1 VLNFSDTFA
10 LRQYVD
16 WLFSAQWGLGASAGG
31 RCHTPHAG
39 RPIFQPIRSLTMP
52 TRDAYIEKM
61 KAELDAMNARMDAL
75 QARAKDAR
83 DDARSK
89 YREEMK
95 NLRHQSDLA
104 VAKLDELKVAGEDS
118 WDRMVTEMEK
128 VRDAFTHSFHY
139 FKSQV

>member
-1 VLNFSDTFA
+1 MPTGCSALNGD
-10 LRQYVD
+10 
-16 WLFSAQWGLGASAGG
+16 LGVSAGG

-39 RPIFQPIRSLTMP
+39 RPIFQPIRSLTMSK
-52 TRDAYIEKM
+52 RDAYIEKM

-75 QARAKDAR
+75 EVKAKDAK
-83 DDARSK
+83 DDARDK

-118 WDRMVTEMEK
+118 WERVVTEMEK
-128 VRDAFTHSFHY
+128 IRDAFTHSFHY
-139 FKSQV
+139 FKSQL